1 MAKYGVNTFISE
13 VHVKEVDFDET
24 FKMPEY
30 QYVVEIVNVYQDNG
44 NGLNEMKIYTEG
56 KLVEFQVGNWK
67 ISPIVKMP
75 FSWQGYWD
83 EIEFADKYSNV
94 ITKREHPDD
103 NSLFKKTDFILDIK
117 WVFETIK
124 SFENIENAK
133 QYKLI
138 EKDIETKRLLNI
150 YMKNGVTNIDT
161 ILEFTNEIKTEID
174 LLSELKAEL
183 TEKGYQFSRILLN
196 ETIDL
201 FNQLKLKKITE

>member
-75 FSWQGYWD
+75 FSFQGYWD
-83 EIEFADKYSNV
+83 EIELADKYSNV
-94 ITKREHPDD
+94 INKRDRPDD
-103 NSLFKKTDFILDIK
+103 NSLFKKKDFILDIK

-133 QYKLI
+133 QYKFI
-138 EKDIETKRLLNI
+138 EENFKTKRSLKI
-150 YMKNGVTNIDT
+150 YMEGGTYIDT
-161 ILEFTNEIKTEID
+161 ILKFTNEINTEID
-174 LLSELKAEL
+174 LLSELKVEL

>member
-1 MAKYGVNTFISE
+1 
-13 VHVKEVDFDET
+13 
-24 FKMPEY
+24 
-30 QYVVEIVNVYQDNG
+30 
-44 NGLNEMKIYTEG
+44 
-56 KLVEFQVGNWK
+56 
-67 ISPIVKMP
+67 
-75 FSWQGYWD
+75 
-83 EIEFADKYSNV
+83 V